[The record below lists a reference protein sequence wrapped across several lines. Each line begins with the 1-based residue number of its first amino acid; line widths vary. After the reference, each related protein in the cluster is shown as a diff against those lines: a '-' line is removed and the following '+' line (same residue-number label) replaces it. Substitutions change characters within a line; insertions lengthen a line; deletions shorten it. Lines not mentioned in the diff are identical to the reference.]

1 MRLDDMRQTTT
12 VTATSLMRASASR
25 RTGASRCVMLRRFA
39 RHLPIAALLLSAVAC
54 NTGADAGDDIR
65 GGGAPSAKLNA
76 AQKAGA
82 YDAALREAFNVD
94 SELVLLIDRSILP
107 RSGGWESR
115 DTLDAAVVRELRSA
129 GAIRGECVP
138 VRKDTKHGPTCVS
151 NAPGYVVRVTDLFQ
165 VRGDTVRMFLAA
177 DRFHTATGIG
187 PAQKFSF
194 ESGYELLRKNGKW
207 AVVREGRRIQK

>member
-1 MRLDDMRQTTT
+1 MTGVQTC
-12 VTATSLMRASASR
+12 A
-25 RTGASRCVMLRRFA
+25 
-39 RHLPIAALLLSAVAC
+39 LPIC
-54 NTGADAGDDIR
+54 
-65 GGGAPSAKLNA
+65 
-76 AQKAGA
+76 A

>member
-1 MRLDDMRQTTT
+1 
-12 VTATSLMRASASR
+12 
-25 RTGASRCVMLRRFA
+25 MLRRFA

-165 VRGDTVRMFLAA
+165 VRGDTVRMFLPHSNG
-177 DRFHTATGIG
+177 DRTC
-187 PAQKFSF
+187 P
-194 ESGYELLRKNGKW
+194 EVLLRERIRAAAEERQMG
-207 AVVREGRRIQK
+207 GRARRTAHSEMTQSRGR

>member
-39 RHLPIAALLLSAVAC
+39 RQLPIAALLLSAVAC

>member
-1 MRLDDMRQTTT
+1 MRQTTT